1 MSGLIGGLISGAK
14 ALMAHQTGVEVA
26 GRNLANVNTPGYAR
40 QRVILGDRVQ
50 IQSSFGSIGTGVEAL
65 GIKQIRDQFLD
76 IAVIRETSQSARLQA
91 EQSALR
97 RAESNLGE
105 QVDRSADSAAVGDA
119 MHSTN
124 GISAGL
130 NDFFNAFDNLAAN
143 PTDAGA
149 RQSLLQ
155 KADLLANKFNVT
167 DQRLSG
173 LQGDLTAEIDTGVGR
188 VNSLL
193 EQIAN
198 LNSTIAQSE
207 LGAPGGAVGLRD
219 ERQARLEELATFMDF
234 TTRAIPGSNGQIQI
248 VAHDAG
254 GADVLL
260 VDRTSVLGGVTFNG
274 TQFSGGVPA
283 APLAVSGGA
292 LAGLLGARDGTVQQ
306 LRDDL
311 KRTADQLTTAVNA
324 AYGVTGA
331 NFFETPPT
339 RGLLALDPALNFNT
353 LKATATGDAG
363 ANEVALA
370 VSDVARRS
378 FSTAGGDA
386 INGTIGGFF
395 NQTVSGLG
403 GNLSNVNA
411 KLSDQDIVA
420 KMLTAQRDSVSGVSL
435 DEEMADLM
443 KFQRAYQA
451 SARVV
456 RVMDE
461 MLDGLINNMLR

>member
-1 MSGLIGGLISGAK
+1 
-14 ALMAHQTGVEVA
+14 MAHQTGVQVA

-40 QRVILGDRVQ
+40 QRVILGDRAQ
-50 IQSSFGSIGTGVEAL
+50 IESSLGVVGSGVEAL

-76 IAVIRETSQSARLQA
+76 VAVTRETSQSARLQA
-91 EQSALR
+91 EQSALL

-105 QVDRSADSAAVGDA
+105 QIDRAADSAFVGDA
-119 MHSTN
+119 THSTN

-167 DQRLSG
+167 DQRLSA
-173 LQGDLTAEIDTGVGR
+173 LQGDLTAEIDTGVSR

-193 EQIAN
+193 GQIAN
-198 LNSTIAQSE
+198 LNGSIAQSE
-207 LGAPGGAVGLRD
+207 LNAPGGAVGLRD
-219 ERQARLEELATFMDF
+219 ERQARLEELATYMDF
-234 TTRAIPGSNGQIQI
+234 TTRAIPGGNGQIQI
-248 VAHDAG
+248 LAHDAG

-260 VDRTSVLGGVTFNG
+260 VDKTSVRGGVTFDG
-274 TQFSGGVPA
+274 TQFSGGAPA
-283 APLAVSGGA
+283 TPLALTGGA
-292 LAGLLGARDGTVQQ
+292 LTGQLGARDGAVQQ

-311 KRTADQLTTAVNA
+311 KKTADQLTTAVNA

-331 NFFETPPT
+331 NFFQTPPAS
-339 RGLLALDPALNFNT
+339 GLLALDPALNFST
-353 LKATATGDAG
+353 LKTSATGDAG

-370 VSDVARRS
+370 VADVARQS

-386 INGTIGGFF
+386 IDGTIGSFF

-403 GNLSNVNA
+403 EKLSGVNA

-461 MLDGLINNMLR
+461 MLDGLINNMMR

>member
-1 MSGLIGGLISGAK
+1 
-14 ALMAHQTGVEVA
+14 MAHQTGVQVA

-40 QRVILGDRVQ
+40 QRVILGDRAQTESALGVV
-50 IQSSFGSIGTGVEAL
+50 GSGVEAL

-76 IAVIRETSQSARLQA
+76 VAVTRETSQTARLQA
-91 EQSALR
+91 EESALQ

-105 QVDRSADSAAVGDA
+105 QIDRSADSAFVGDA
-119 MHSTN
+119 THSTN
-124 GISAGL
+124 GISAAL

-167 DQRLSG
+167 DQRLSA
-173 LQGDLTAEIDTGVGR
+173 LQADLTAEIDAGVTT

-193 EQIAN
+193 GQIAN
-198 LNSTIAQSE
+198 LNGSIAQNE
-207 LGAPGGAVGLRD
+207 LDAPGSAVGLRD

-234 TTRAIPGSNGQIQI
+234 TTRPIPGGNGQIQI
-248 VAHDAG
+248 VARDGA

-260 VDRTSVLGGVTFNG
+260 VDRTTVRGGVSFDG
-274 TQFSGGVPA
+274 TQFSGGAPA
-283 APLAVSGGA
+283 TPLAMSGGA
-292 LAGLLGARDGTVQQ
+292 LSGQLGSRDGAVQQ

-311 KRTADQLTTAVNA
+311 RKTADQFAGAVNA
-324 AYGVTGA
+324 AYSVTGA
-331 NFFETPPT
+331 NFFQTPPAS
-339 RGLLALDPALNFNT
+339 GLLALDPALNFTT
-353 LKATATGDAG
+353 LKTSATVDAG

-370 VSDVARRS
+370 VADIARQR
-378 FSTAGGDA
+378 FSTAGGDV
-386 INGTIGGFF
+386 IDGTIGGFF

-403 GNLSNVNA
+403 ERLSSVEA
-411 KLSDQDIVA
+411 KLSDQEIVA
-420 KMLTAQRDSVSGVSL
+420 QMLTAQRDSVSGVSL

-461 MLDGLINNMLR
+461 LLDGLINNMLR